1 MTTTDR
7 YTRAIEAVRAHV
19 FPSKMW
25 SLRPSASAET
35 VDALYQLETRWS
47 AADETERAYLAYAAE
62 ALAAELEPRRLLA
75 ARRDGEN
82 TAAIRKRFGD
92 ALNALLAILAT
103 ASPLTVGGMQT
114 KTSFYTEAQKHVEAF
129 KEAKTDA
136 DELAVT
142 RQMEALLARAREEYG
157 AGGGLSAALSWDW
170 RKWALV
176 AGGVVGGIALL
187 RMLTR

>member
-1 MTTTDR
+1 MTTTER

-19 FPSKMW
+19 FPSRMW
-25 SLRPSASAET
+25 SLRPPASAET
-35 VDALYQLETRWS
+35 VDALYQLETRWP
-47 AADETERAYLAYAAE
+47 AADETERGYLAYAAE
-62 ALAAELEPRRLLA
+62 ALAAELAPRRLLA
-75 ARRDGEN
+75 RRD

-129 KEAKTDA
+129 KEAKTDTE
-136 DELAVT
+136 ELAAT

-157 AGGGLSAALSWDW
+157 TGGGLTAALSWDW